1 MRTFNFLTPIFERI
15 DMISISQLFISNAY
29 AEGGAPAPQG
39 GGFMEFLPLVA
50 LLAVF
55 YFLILRPQ
63 QKRAKELK
71 TMVEALQKGD
81 EVVTVGG
88 MMGKVTKLGEDNVAI
103 EIADNVVI
111 QVQKA
116 AVQNVLPK
124 GTIKSI

>member
-1 MRTFNFLTPIFERI
+1 
-15 DMISISQLFISNAY
+15 MISISQLLIGNAY

-39 GGFMEFLPLVA
+39 GGIMEFLPLIA

-63 QKRAKELK
+63 QKRAKEHKALI
-71 TMVEALQKGD
+71 EALQKGD
-81 EVVTVGG
+81 EVITLGG
-88 MMGKVTKLGEDNVAI
+88 LFGKVTNVGEDNVSI
-103 EIADNVVI
+103 EIAANVVI

>member
-1 MRTFNFLTPIFERI
+1 
-15 DMISISQLFISNAY
+15 MISVSQLFISNAY
-29 AEGGAPAPQG
+29 AEGAAAAPQDG
-39 GGFMEFLPLVA
+39 GIMQFLPLIA

-63 QKRAKELK
+63 QKRVKEQK
-71 TMVEALQKGD
+71 AMIEALQKGD
-81 EVVTVGG
+81 EVATAGG
-88 MMGKVTKLGEDNVAI
+88 ILGKVTKVGEDNAAI

-116 AVQNVLPK
+116 AIQNVLPK

>member
-1 MRTFNFLTPIFERI
+1 MS
-15 DMISISQLFISNAY
+15 SISELFIGNAY
-29 AEGGAPAPQG
+29 AEGAAASQG

-63 QKRAKELK
+63 QKRAKEHKAL
-71 TMVEALQKGD
+71 VEALQKGD
-81 EVVTVGG
+81 EVATIGG
-88 MMGKVTKLGEDNVAI
+88 IMGKVTKVSEDSAAI

-116 AVQNVLPK
+116 AIQNVLPK

>member
-1 MRTFNFLTPIFERI
+1 MS
-15 DMISISQLFISNAY
+15 SISELFIGNAY
-29 AEGGAPAPQG
+29 AEGAAAAPQG

-63 QKRAKELK
+63 QKRAKEHKAL
-71 TMVEALQKGD
+71 VEALQKGD
-81 EVVTVGG
+81 EVATIGG
-88 MMGKVTKLGEDNVAI
+88 IMGKVTKVSEDSAAI

-116 AVQNVLPK
+116 AIQNVLPK

>member
-1 MRTFNFLTPIFERI
+1 
-15 DMISISQLFISNAY
+15 MISTISQLFISNAY
-29 AEGGAPAPQG
+29 AEGAAPASQG
-39 GGFMEFLPLVA
+39 GDFMQVLPLVA

-63 QKRAKELK
+63 QKRARELK
-71 TMVEALQKGD
+71 TMIEALQKGD

-88 MMGKVTKLGEDNVAI
+88 MLGKVTKLGEDNVAI

-124 GTIKSI
+124 GTIKTL